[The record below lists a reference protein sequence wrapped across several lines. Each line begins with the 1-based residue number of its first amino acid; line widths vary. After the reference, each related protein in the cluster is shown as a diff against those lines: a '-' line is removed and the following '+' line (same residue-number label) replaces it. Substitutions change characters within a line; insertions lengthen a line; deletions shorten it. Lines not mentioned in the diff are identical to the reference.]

1 METEHPETVVE
12 KTVAF
17 VKDVLGIHSAP
28 GPEYRETASEVTAE
42 NAMRLDP
49 NEFALG
55 EMDAEGYFPSTD
67 NAGETDAERL
77 RRAVDEHPREKRALA
92 EKQTDNIKARL
103 RDLVGLPPGDG
114 TPHGKGASPEP
125 DTVPE
130 GGLTSP
136 DAEGL
141 NPHSGSG
148 LQVER

>member
-55 EMDAEGYFPSTD
+55 RWTPRATS
-67 NAGETDAERL
+67 RL
-77 RRAVDEHPREKRALA
+77 PTTP
-92 EKQTDNIKARL
+92 EKQMPNAYDARSTNILERSAR
-103 RDLVGLPPGDG
+103 
-114 TPHGKGASPEP
+114 
-125 DTVPE
+125 
-130 GGLTSP
+130 
-136 DAEGL
+136 
-141 NPHSGSG
+141 
-148 LQVER
+148 